1 LCTEKLNRFS
11 SGPISIPAANPI
23 IQEQKPTIMSETELQ
38 IPPLTQLTEDEQ
50 MLRDAA
56 SDFAESSI
64 KPLVHEMDEAAKLD
78 KNLIKEFF
86 EMGLM
91 GIEIPEKYQG
101 GGGSFMMS
109 IVAIEQISRVD
120 ASVGVFM
127 DVQNTLVNNAFL
139 RWGSD
144 EVKDRYLPQLATE
157 KVGAYCLSEAGSG
170 SDAFA
175 LKCSAKEDGDHFV
188 LNGAKLWITNAN
200 EADIFLIFANVNPDA
215 GYKGITAFIVERGM
229 EGFSV
234 SKKENKLGI
243 RASSTCE
250 LLLEDVRVPKE
261 NILGEVGKGYKVAIE
276 TLNEGRIGIGA
287 QMIGIAQGSLDA
299 AVAYTKERKQFGKA
313 IADFQGVQF
322 QLARMATE
330 LEMARLLV
338 YNAARIKEAGNN
350 FLKEAAMAKYYSS
363 EVAENLSSMAV
374 DLFGGYGYVKEY
386 PVEKFYRDA
395 KIGKIYEGTSN
406 MQLQTIAK
414 IILKEG

>member
-1 LCTEKLNRFS
+1 MTEKT
-11 SGPISIPAANPI
+11 
-23 IQEQKPTIMSETELQ
+23 EETH
-38 IPPLTQLTEDEQ
+38 PLTQLTEDEQ
-50 MLRDAA
+50 MLKDAA
-56 SDFAESSI
+56 AEFADTVI
-64 KPLVHEMDEAAKLD
+64 QPKVQEMDEQAKLD
-78 KNLIKEFF
+78 PKLIDLFF
-86 EMGLM
+86 EMGFM
-91 GIEIPEKYQG
+91 GIEIPEKYDG
-101 GGGSFMMS
+101 GGGTFFMS

-139 RWGSD
+139 RWGSN
-144 EVKDRYLPQLATE
+144 EVKERFLPQLATE

-175 LKCSAKEDGDHFV
+175 LKCSAKEDGDSYI
-188 LNGAKLWITNAN
+188 LNGTKLWITNAA
-200 EADIFLIFANVNPDA
+200 EADIFLVFANINPEQ
-215 GYKGITAFIVERGM
+215 GYRGITCFIVERGM
-229 EGFSV
+229 DGFSI

-250 LLLEDVRVPKE
+250 LTFEDVKVPKE

-287 QMIGIAQGSLDA
+287 QMIGIAQGAYDA
-299 AVAYTKERKQFGKA
+299 AIRYTKERQQFGKS
-313 IADFQGVQF
+313 ISEFQGVQF
-322 QLARMATE
+322 QLAKMATE

-338 YNAARIKEAGNN
+338 YNAGRKKEAGQS

-363 EVAENLSSMAV
+363 EVAEKVSSMAV

-386 PVEKFYRDA
+386 PVEKYYRDS

-414 IILKEG
+414 IILKE

>member
-1 LCTEKLNRFS
+1 MTEEELNV
-11 SGPISIPAANPI
+11 
-23 IQEQKPTIMSETELQ
+23 Q
-38 IPPLTQLTEDEQ
+38 PLTQLTEDEQ

-56 SDFAESSI
+56 AEFADTVI
-64 KPLVHEMDEAAKLD
+64 KPKVHEMDEAAKLD
-78 KNLIKEFF
+78 PELIDMFF
-86 EMGLM
+86 DMGFM
-91 GIEIPEKYQG
+91 GIEIPDQYSG
-101 GGGSFMMS
+101 GGGTFFMS

-139 RWGSD
+139 RWGTD
-144 EVKDRYLPQLATE
+144 EVNERFLPQLATE

-175 LKCSAKEDGDHFV
+175 LKCSAEEDGDAYI
-188 LNGAKLWITNAN
+188 LNGTKLWITNAN
-200 EADIFLIFANVNPDA
+200 EADIFLVFANVNPEA
-215 GYKGITAFIVERGM
+215 GYKGITCFIVERGM

-250 LLLEDVRVPKE
+250 VLLEDVRVPKS

-287 QMIGIAQGSLDA
+287 QMIGIAQGALDE
-299 AVAYTKERKQFGKA
+299 AVRYTKERKQFGKA
-313 IADFQGVQF
+313 VAEFQGVQF
-322 QLARMATE
+322 QLAKMATE

-338 YNAARIKEAGNN
+338 YNAARLKEADKP

-363 EVAENLSSMAV
+363 EVAENVSSMAV

-386 PVEKFYRDA
+386 PVEKYYRDS

-406 MQLQTIAK
+406 MQLQTISK
-414 IILKEG
+414 IILKEE